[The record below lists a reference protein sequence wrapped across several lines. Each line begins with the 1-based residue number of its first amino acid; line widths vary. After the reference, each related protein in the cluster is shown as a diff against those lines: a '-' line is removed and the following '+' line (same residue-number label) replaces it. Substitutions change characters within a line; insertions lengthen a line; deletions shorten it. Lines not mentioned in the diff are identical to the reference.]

1 MKVTVEDL
9 SSVKKTLHIEVPA
22 EEVSEKLDEA
32 YRNLKKTAKVKG
44 FRPGKAPRSV
54 LERLYG
60 KEVNADVAAQLIQST
75 VMDAIRET
83 ELDVVGNPKVDPPEL
98 KSDGPYEFEA
108 QVEVKPQIR
117 DIDFKGFK
125 LKKPLY
131 KVSDQELDIQ
141 LKMIQ
146 KNMAKREKI
155 SEERP
160 ARMGDIVLL
169 DYEGF
174 RDGKPFEA
182 AQKTENFVM
191 KLGEAGIHQQF
202 DEGVVGM
209 QVGET
214 KQISVTF
221 DNEHPNSQLAGQTVD
236 FQVTLR
242 EIRQEVLPEIDD
254 ELARSVGER
263 FETLEDLKEQ
273 IRQNLQ
279 SGYDKRTEQ
288 EINEQIFSQLLD
300 QADFEVPD
308 ALVEMELEHIIRDAE
323 RSFQYHNMTF
333 DQVGLTIDKLRE
345 KYRDTALKQVRR
357 QLILDKIIEQEKLE
371 LTDEQLDKGFQE
383 MADTY
388 NQPVDEIKA
397 YYGNNQSGLNAFKH
411 ILLEKEAIKL
421 IIDNSEIEEVEPEPE
436 TAGGDAAE
444 SGNEKEQ

>member
-1 MKVTVEDL
+1 MKVTVEDR
-9 SSVKKTLHIEVPA
+9 SSVKKALHIEVPA
-22 EEVSEKLDEA
+22 EEVSAKLDEA
-32 YRNLKKTAKVKG
+32 YKNLKKTAKVKG

-60 KEVNADVAAQLIQST
+60 KEVKADVAAQLIQSH
-75 VMDAIRET
+75 VLDAIKET
-83 ELDVVGNPKVDPPEL
+83 ELEIIGSPKVDPPEL
-98 KSDGPYEFEA
+98 EGTGPYKFEA
-108 QVEVKPQIR
+108 QVEIKPQIE

-125 LKKPLY
+125 LKKTLY
-131 KVSDQELDIQ
+131 KVSDQELDVQ

-155 SEERP
+155 DQQRP
-160 ARMGDIVLL
+160 ARMDDIVLV

-174 RDGKPFEA
+174 KDGQSFEA
-182 AQKTENFVM
+182 ARKTENYVM
-191 KLGEAGIHQQF
+191 KLGEASIHQQF
-202 DEGVVGM
+202 DQGVVGM
-209 QVGET
+209 EVGQT

-221 DNEHPNSQLAGQTVD
+221 DQDHPNGQLAGQTVD

-242 EIRQEVLPEIDD
+242 EIRQEVLPEIND
-254 ELARSVGER
+254 ELARSIGER

-279 SGYDKRTEQ
+279 NGYDKRAEQ
-288 EINEQIFSQLLD
+288 EINEQIFTQLLA
-300 QADFEVPD
+300 QADFEVPE
-308 ALVEMELEHIIRDAE
+308 AMVEMELEHIIRDAE

-333 DQVGLTIDKLRE
+333 EQVGLTIEKLRE
-345 KYRDTALKQVRR
+345 KYRDTAVKQVRR
-357 QLILDKIIEQEKLE
+357 QLILNKIIEQEKLE

-388 NQPVDEIKA
+388 NQPVEEIKA
-397 YYGNNQSGLNAFKH
+397 YYSNNQGGLDAFRH

-436 TAGGDAAE
+436 TATASEAE